1 MPDFSL
7 HHNGE
12 SLPAG
17 VYAFPSCPPL
27 SLLRASIE
35 ELLPS
40 EIASDVS
47 GHIDTCLL
55 CQMLLT
61 DLETI
66 SPASLTP
73 KGRERI
79 RRNLPVAPPPHKHDW
94 YWYPAALA
102 AIALVVAG
110 LSLLVHL
117 PASEAAS
124 SRAPLPQPPA
134 AQPEELPSAIAKL
147 APVSDLSAAPAAHG
161 ASSVVQPTAQQLAPA
176 FDAYSQSDYPLAAR
190 RFKLLADQFPRS
202 ETPFLYLGITQLL
215 QHDNNAALRNLT
227 RADSLARQN
236 HGTQRNDA
244 AWYHAFAALEA
255 HSTDAPDLLE
265 NICTLK
271 NSPYSQQACEL
282 ETTTS
287 K

>member
-1 MPDFSL
+1 MPDLSFQY
-7 HHNGE
+7 NGE

-17 VYAFPSCPPL
+17 VYVFQSCPPL

-40 EIASDVS
+40 EIAFDVS
-47 GHIDTCLL
+47 SHIDACAL

-61 DLETI
+61 DLEFV
-66 SPASLTP
+66 PPVSLTP
-73 KGRERI
+73 KDRERI
-79 RRNLPVAPPPHKHDW
+79 RRNLPVAPPPQTHGWHW
-94 YWYPAALA
+94 YAASAA

-110 LSLLVHL
+110 LSLFVHL
-117 PASEAAS
+117 STVGAAS
-124 SRAPLPQPPA
+124 SPAPVPQTLST
-134 AQPEELPSAIAKL
+134 QPEPSPSVIAKL
-147 APVSDLSAAPAAHG
+147 APPLDPSSAPAVPG
-161 ASSVVQPTAQQLAPA
+161 ASSATQQLAPA
-176 FDAYSQSDYPLAAR
+176 FAAYTQSDYRLAAQ

-215 QHDNNAALRNLT
+215 QDDPKDAVPNLA
-227 RADSLARQN
+227 RADALARQN
-236 HGTQRNDA
+236 HGAQRNEA
-244 AWYHAFAALEA
+244 AWYHALAAVEA

-265 NICTLK
+265 SICTLK

-282 ETTTS
+282 STN